1 MSSASFCTQKRT
13 HTSSSAFPQT
23 FNPSQLSII
32 PAGYTSSAFAISQS
46 SFFWLPWDL
55 WAFRQSCNFTVQKPI
70 NNKNFFKIYLSGQH
84 CLRSN
89 HQTTDISTFWVCAEQ
104 CRALHFS
111 PDFFVRERTRR
122 HVIHILSDWLLI
134 HCCAIWL
141 LIHY

>member
-1 MSSASFCTQKRT
+1 MLFT
-13 HTSSSAFPQT
+13 HHF
-23 FNPSQLSII
+23 
-32 PAGYTSSAFAISQS
+32 YSAFAISQS

-111 PDFFVRERTRR
+111 PDFFCEGANAATCDPHSVRLTVDPLLCHLVVNPLLVGIRALSLYTTVTRIGLR
-122 HVIHILSDWLLI
+122 FLSAQI
-134 HCCAIWL
+134 
-141 LIHY
+141 